1 MTVLKKMLLA
11 VGLCAAAFF
20 TASTIASAQETDQ
33 VGRQAYIDSI
43 KGKRVIFVPISQ
55 GFDLNQAWV
64 AVWQRHA
71 ARYGFKLEVRDP
83 NGDTNAGIRAMQGAI
98 AEKPDLIIV
107 QNPDVQ
113 TYARLLKQAQ
123 QAGIKVLQV
132 NMQSATQT
140 DSYVGN
146 DWIEMGKL
154 EMTELAKSCT
164 GPKAPSHKV
173 VWLAGVQTGAANIF
187 MRTGIDEILKQYP
200 ELQLVSDQPADYSS
214 EKARQITETVL
225 QQHPDLCGIMGIWDN
240 AEVGAGAAVAA
251 AGKQDQVTIVTN
263 GAGSDTGCQSIK
275 NGLLDV
281 IYNFNAPIQ
290 GEIAAQQISE
300 LLQHPDRQAGSEK
313 TIFFGPI
320 IRVDKTNA
328 SGRNCW
334 KLDELK

>member
-1 MTVLKKMLLA
+1 MTILKTLAAAGLA
-11 VGLCAAAFF
+11 VATLFSATSLA
-20 TASTIASAQETDQ
+20 TAQETDQ
-33 VGRQAYIDSI
+33 VGRQVYLDAV
-43 KGKRVIFVPISQ
+43 KGKKVIFIPISQ

-71 ARYGFKLEVRDP
+71 ARYGFSIEVRDP

-123 QAGIKVLQV
+123 QSGIKVMQV

-173 VWLAGVQTGAANIF
+173 VWLAGVQTGAANIY
-187 MRTGIDEILKQYP
+187 MRTGIDEVLKQYP

-300 LLQHPDRQAGSEK
+300 LLQHPERKAGSEK
-313 TIFFGPI
+313 TIFFGPVT
-320 IRVDKTNA
+320 RVDKTNA